1 MLASS
6 SVLLLSGCGSHFNLG
21 QGPAA
26 GPAQAG
32 PMHGTV
38 YGGQA
43 PVTGA
48 TVKIYEIG
56 ATSGTAGGYAAA
68 LSAALGT
75 ATTDGSGNWSM
86 TPAACTNANDELY
99 VVASGGMEIGNATP
113 NSALVMT
120 SVGGP
125 CGSQFTHAFNID
137 EITTV
142 ATEYALAGFSSDYQH
157 VGTSAGNAI
166 GLTHAFATV
175 NNIVNLSLGTA
186 YTATPAYLS
195 APANTS
201 PDVFRSIVPDDTINS
216 LANVLASCVNASAGS
231 ADAACQN
238 LFALTGGVGNTA
250 DATLQMAHNPGTNV
264 SSILA
269 LPTPQAPFGPTLT
282 ISPHDVTLTVNY
294 VGGGLGGV
302 RTTTRSGA
310 FYIAIDQQGNVWV
323 PNKLR
328 GTVTELDYLG
338 KPLSPNTTI
347 NLVSPFAPILIG
359 GYSGLGLSPNA
370 AGQVAIDQTGNAWVA
385 DPSGCMV
392 GIQPTGAP
400 LTGSPFTANCPIAG
414 SSGIAVDANNNI
426 WVAGTASGNSFISS
440 ANNAGTLNAGFPV
453 TAGFNTLIGALNAD
467 YSGHMWYVD
476 GGNGE
481 FGALNS
487 TGSLF
492 ATTGTVLATPT
503 SLAAF
508 GTSGSALRLWIPEGG
523 LTDNIQTGNVTSPP
537 TTGPAYL
544 PSPEVGPGGIMA
556 DGANNFFLANVGNGG
571 TTPSNVT
578 VLTSAG
584 AELSPTTTG
593 YNGGSGLTTLNQSAG
608 LAIDQSGNVWVVNQ
622 TNWNNTGN
630 PTSTSYTNSNG
641 TPYLGANLAGTANVS
656 EIIGFAAPT
665 NPVLSQS
672 AKAGTLGGV
681 AAAGAYGVKP

>member
-26 GPAQAG
+26 GPAEAG

-75 ATTDGSGNWSM
+75 ATTDGNGNWSM
-86 TPAACTNANDELY
+86 TRAACTNANDELY

-137 EITTV
+137 EVTTV

-157 VGTSAGNAI
+157 VGTSTGNAI

-201 PDVFRSIVPDDTINS
+201 PDVFRSIVPVDTINS

-238 LFALTGGVGNTA
+238 LFGFTGGVGNTA
-250 DATLQMAHNPGTNV
+250 DAALQMAHNPGTNV
-264 SSILA
+264 SQILA

-302 RTTTRSGA
+302 RTTSRTGT
-310 FYIAIDQQGNVWV
+310 FYIAIDQQGNIWL
-323 PNKLR
+323 PNHFR
-328 GTVTELDYLG
+328 SSVTELDYLG
-338 KPLSPNTTI
+338 TPLTPNTTV
-347 NLVSPFAPILIG
+347 NLVSPFAPITIG
-359 GYSGLGLSPNA
+359 GYTGVGLTA
-370 AGQVAIDQTGNAWVA
+370 VATQQVAIDQTGNAWITDLTNCLVGLA
-385 DPSGCMV
+385 PSGV
-392 GIQPTGAP
+392 P
-400 LTGSPFTANCPIAG
+400 LSGSPFTPACGTG
-414 SSGIAVDANNNI
+414 SSAGGVAVDASNNI
-426 WVAGTASGNSFISS
+426 WVAGIGSGASFITST
-440 ANNAGTLNAGFPV
+440 NNAGALNPGFPV
-453 TAGFNTLIGALNAD
+453 TAGFNTLTGALNAD

-487 TGSLF
+487 SGSLF
-492 ATTGTVLATPT
+492 GTTGTVLATPI
-503 SLAAF
+503 SFAAF

-523 LTDNIQTGNVTSPP
+523 TTDNIQTGNVTAPP
-537 TTGPAYL
+537 TIGPSYL

-556 DGANNFFLANVGNGG
+556 DGANKFYLANVGNGT
-571 TTPSNVT
+571 TTPANVT
-578 VLTSAG
+578 VLSSTGS
-584 AELSPTTTG
+584 ELSPTTTG
-593 YNGGSGLTTLNQSAG
+593 FNGGSGLTTLNSPAG

-622 TNWNNTGN
+622 TNWNNSAN
-630 PTSTSYTNSNG
+630 ATSLTYTNSNG
-641 TPYLGANLAGTANVS
+641 ISYLGNTVGTGNVT
-656 EIIGFAAPT
+656 EFIGLAAPT